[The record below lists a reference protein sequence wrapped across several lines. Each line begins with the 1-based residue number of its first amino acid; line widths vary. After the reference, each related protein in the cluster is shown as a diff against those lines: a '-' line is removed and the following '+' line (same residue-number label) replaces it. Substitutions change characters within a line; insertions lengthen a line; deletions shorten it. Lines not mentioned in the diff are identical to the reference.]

1 MRLFIAIRFS
11 EAILE
16 ALWYIENQLCQ
27 QALSGNFTR
36 KENFHLTLSFLGD
49 VTEVDAILQVMD
61 QVKLPAFPL
70 RLEGIGCFCQEKGG
84 DILWAGVR
92 ESQGLRQL
100 QSFLERALRLKG
112 FPLEQRGFQPH
123 ITLGRKVKLCEGFP
137 LAAFS
142 ATIPP
147 VDMEVRKFYLMR
159 SDSPQGILT
168 YTEIYERELEGL
180 PGLIRFRRIGGG

>member
-16 ALWYIENQLCQ
+16 ALWYIENHLCQ

-180 PGLIRFRRIGGG
+180 PGHSYDSDE

>member
-70 RLEGIGCFCQEKGG
+70 RLEGDRLFLPRKGRG
-84 DILWAGVR
+84 YPLGW
-92 ESQGLRQL
+92 SQRVPGAPPTAK
-100 QSFLERALRLKG
+100 FFRA
-112 FPLEQRGFQPH
+112 
-123 ITLGRKVKLCEGFP
+123 C
-137 LAAFS
+137 LAA
-142 ATIPP
+142 
-147 VDMEVRKFYLMR
+147 
-159 SDSPQGILT
+159 QGV
-168 YTEIYERELEGL
+168 
-180 PGLIRFRRIGGG
+180 PA

>member
-92 ESQGLRQL
+92 EPALGLCR
-100 QSFLERALRLKG
+100 RASAGGGGRRAG
-112 FPLEQRGFQPH
+112 HRP
-123 ITLGRKVKLCEGFP
+123 GRKPP
-137 LAAFS
+137 LPVSGRAPAGHQRQAAHRHAIS
-142 ATIPP
+142 L
-147 VDMEVRKFYLMR
+147 EVRTPIWTCAFPPR
-159 SDSPQGILT
+159 
-168 YTEIYERELEGL
+168 
-180 PGLIRFRRIGGG
+180 PGS

>member
-70 RLEGIGCFCQEKGG
+70 RLEGIGCLCQEKGG

-180 PGLIRFRRIGGG
+180 PGHSYDSDE

>member
-70 RLEGIGCFCQEKGG
+70 RLEG
-84 DILWAGVR
+84 
-92 ESQGLRQL
+92 
-100 QSFLERALRLKG
+100 
-112 FPLEQRGFQPH
+112 
-123 ITLGRKVKLCEGFP
+123 
-137 LAAFS
+137 
-142 ATIPP
+142 
-147 VDMEVRKFYLMR
+147 
-159 SDSPQGILT
+159 
-168 YTEIYERELEGL
+168 
-180 PGLIRFRRIGGG
+180 